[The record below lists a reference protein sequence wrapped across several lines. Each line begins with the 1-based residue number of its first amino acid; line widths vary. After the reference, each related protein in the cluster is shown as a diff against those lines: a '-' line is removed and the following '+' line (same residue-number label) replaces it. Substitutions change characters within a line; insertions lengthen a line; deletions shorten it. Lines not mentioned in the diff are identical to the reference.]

1 MKRGGQAVFP
11 TLALAAS
18 LLSGC
23 TTASPAPTV
32 PVKGSSSA
40 RARLVGRWEGEY
52 RSADTG
58 RSGTIVFE
66 FSGSVGRGDV
76 LMMPAGSKE
85 PIRPAH
91 PEKTGGAEDTLLT
104 LQVLHIRLI
113 ETSEEALSGLLDTY
127 VDPDCLCEIQTSFNG
142 VIRGDRI
149 EGSFTSRPVV
159 PGGPEATGQWFVTR
173 RSKP

>member
-1 MKRGGQAVFP
+1 MKRMRKAVFP
-11 TLALAAS
+11 ALALVAWA
-18 LLSGC
+18 LSGC
-23 TTASPAPTV
+23 TTASPAPAV
-32 PVKGSSSA
+32 PVKGSGSA

-58 RSGTIVFE
+58 RTGTIVFE

-91 PEKTGGAEDTLLT
+91 PEKTEGAEDTLLK

-159 PGGPEATGQWFVTR
+159 SGGPEATGRWFVTR
-173 RSKP
+173 RSKN

>member
-1 MKRGGQAVFP
+1 MKRMR
-11 TLALAAS
+11 LAILPALVLVAGI
-18 LLSGC
+18 LSGC
-23 TTASPAPTV
+23 TSASPAPAV

-40 RARLVGRWEGEY
+40 RARLIGRWEGEY

-66 FSGSVGRGDV
+66 FSGNVGRGDV
-76 LMMPAGSKE
+76 LMMPAGSTE

-91 PEKTGGAEDTLLT
+91 PEKAEETLLK
-104 LQVLHIRLI
+104 LQVLHIRFV
-113 ETSEEALSGLLDTY
+113 ETSEGALAGLLDNY
-127 VDPDCLCEIQTSFNG
+127 MDPDCLCEIQTSFNG

-149 EGSFTSRPVV
+149 EGSFTSRPIV

-173 RSKP
+173 RSKS